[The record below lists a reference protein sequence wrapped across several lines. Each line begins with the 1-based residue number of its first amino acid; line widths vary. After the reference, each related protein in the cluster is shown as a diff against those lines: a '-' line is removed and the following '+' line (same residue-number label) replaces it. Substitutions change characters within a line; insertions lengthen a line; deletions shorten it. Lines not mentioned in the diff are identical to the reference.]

1 MSDKQLHCT
10 CSELPR
16 KVSRS
21 ICMTFFSVGKW
32 SSFINRS
39 ILAFPSEIESV
50 CFRWKLLTRMA
61 EREDAVQGAW
71 EMKKSKWVGE
81 QIENGWESDR
91 TNGTNTS
98 VSQLHPYVPASTDPR
113 LFIPSYTRRP
123 RSIQSPV
130 SSLFLILKLLSS
142 YQVSKLELS
151 LLNSDNI

>member
-1 MSDKQLHCT
+1 
-10 CSELPR
+10 
-16 KVSRS
+16 
-21 ICMTFFSVGKW
+21 
-32 SSFINRS
+32 
-39 ILAFPSEIESV
+39 
-50 CFRWKLLTRMA
+50 MA
-61 EREDAVQGAW
+61 DREDAAQGSQ
-71 EMKKSKWVGE
+71 EIKKSKWESRLKMV
-81 QIENGWESDR
+81 ESDR